1 MIKTFPPGT
10 LGHYDYVVMLSRYRD
25 KFLLSRH
32 KGRTTW
38 EMQGGHIEAGEDPET
53 AACRELYEESGA
65 ISAEISPLCDY
76 CGEEPGLN
84 NYGTGMVF
92 EVCIRK
98 MDMLPESEMAE
109 TALFDQFP
117 DNLTYPEITRAIL
130 KFKKTFGNHHL

>member
-38 EMQGGHIEAGEDPET
+38 EMQGGHIEAGETPE
-53 AACRELYEESGA
+53 AAARRELYEESGA
-65 ISAEISPLCDY
+65 VRADFFPLCDY
-76 CGEEPGLN
+76 CGEEPGLDN
-84 NYGTGMVF
+84 EGSGFVF
-92 EVCIRK
+92 EVCVKEIGR
-98 MDMLPESEMAE
+98 LPKSEMSE
-109 TALFDQFP
+109 TALFGHFP

-130 KFKKTFGNHHL
+130 KYK